1 MEQCIRVTSDENGQ
15 LWTLFVEKI
24 KAGLFTRPLFT
35 EIEVESLNFAIH
47 PRLAQPP
54 KSLISAAPQFYA
66 FYTRFNQICI
76 SASINDGVNMTESGV
91 ICQSPV
97 LVTRWGQ
104 GGDAIA
110 GGIWPRPQSAYGPEV
125 FRKCGGCK
133 YEPFRS

>member
-1 MEQCIRVTSDENGQ
+1 MEQYIRVTSDENGQ

-76 SASINDGVNMTESGV
+76 SASINDGVNMTDAGV
-91 ICQSPV
+91 SCQSPE
-97 LVTRWGQ
+97 LVTLGTRCPQ
-104 GGDAIA
+104 RDAA
-110 GGIWPRPQSAYGPEV
+110 WSWPVTP
-125 FRKCGGCK
+125 
-133 YEPFRS
+133 